1 MKNSF
6 FKILLIIFF
15 SHNSYAENLDISAK
29 NITIDKKNEITIFE
43 ENVIIKDDNGT
54 IIKSNYAN
62 YNKKLN
68 FLNLKNNIVVT
79 DIDGN
84 EFKSNNATYDAQL
97 KILKSIGQTDITTSE
112 GYLVETKEVFF
123 NNLKSIVLSNEKT
136 KITDV
141 QKNEIYLDNFEYQKN
156 KNIFKSVG
164 EIKVLDKKKNS
175 YEFSQIYIDEK
186 KREILGTDA
195 KAYLNQNELKLDK
208 NNEPRIFSNA
218 VNIKENKSEF
228 IKSTFTMCDYRKE
241 DKCPPWELSASKMT
255 HDTKKKTIY
264 YDNAIIRIYDIPV
277 LYLPRLAHPDPT
289 VDRRSGFL
297 TPSYNDTKNLG
308 SSVSLPYFWAIG
320 NDKDLTIN
328 NRLFFRENPIFL
340 AEYRQVFKNSD
351 LVFDFGFTDGY
362 KNTTK
367 TKKSGEKS
375 HFFSKLIKKFPIN
388 KKGIE
393 NNLEVN
399 LQHVSNKKYL
409 KLYKVESNL
418 VNYETETL
426 ENNLDFS
433 HYNDNQNLF
442 ASFKTSVFTTLA
454 EGYNDKYEYILP
466 ELNLNKNLFSD
477 KLGYGEYQSNFK
489 IYNYDT
495 NKYKK
500 FFVNNLNW
508 NFDKNFFTQIYDGKF
523 LMNLKNINYEVQN
536 VDKFKVDTTSELFGA
551 LGYLASI
558 DLYKKNKEEKNHSLK
573 PKMLLRYS
581 PNHMRKEDGEFNLHN
596 KDIFSLDRLG
606 SNENFEGGANL
617 TLGLDYER
625 SAKDNQINFSIGQ
638 IINENKNNKKMPSSS
653 SLDNRFSDLVGNFGY
668 KNNDLEIKYNYS
680 LDQNYKETNYNE
692 IEAGYNIDRITFNL
706 SYLEEN
712 KILDKK
718 EYLKSKIAIKNGN
731 SGLLSFNNKRNLIT
745 NSSEFYDLSY
755 EYINDCL
762 RAGLVYRREFYND
775 SELESENSLMFK
787 VTLNSF
793 GSINSPG
800 IAQ

>member
-123 NNLKSIVLSNEKT
+123 NNLKSIVLPNEKT

-164 EIKVLDKKKNS
+164 EIKVLDKMKNS

-375 HFFSKLIKKFPIN
+375 HFFSKLIKKFPID